1 MEPANLPNPG
11 AKRRPYGLYAVIA
24 AFLLAVPMIFDAF
37 NYEYGILISCFILL
51 YVAAVSGLDISFGY
65 CGQISMGHA
74 GFFAI
79 GAYGSALLH
88 HYLGIPVLVT
98 MTVASAFA
106 AAVGALLAWPA
117 SKLVFHFLSL
127 ATIAFGEIVFQI
139 ISHSPR
145 NLTGNFSGFFAEPV
159 DILGYSADSYNT
171 RYYYFALCM
180 IVVLLVAKTTLINS
194 RIGRGFIAIRE
205 NHHAADGMG
214 INVRKY
220 KVVAFATG
228 AFYTAFAGAMY
239 AHLVRYISPDTFM
252 QKQSVFFVTMLL
264 FGGSGSLVGPIIGAA
279 SVLIL
284 NESIRSAERYQMLI
298 YGVLLLVV
306 ILAIPGGIYG
316 TVKKI
321 LRARKGGRKLVE
333 R

>member
-1 MEPANLPNPG
+1 MDLSNQDN
-11 AKRRPYGLYAVIA
+11 KRRPIVLYAAIA
-24 AFLLAVPMIFDAF
+24 AFLLAVPMIFGAF
-37 NYEYGILISCFILL
+37 EYEYGILISCFILL

-127 ATIAFGEIVFQI
+127 ATIAFGEIIFQI

-145 NLTGNFSGFFAEPV
+145 NITGNFSGFFAEPV
-159 DILGYSADSYNT
+159 DILGYAPETYYT
-171 RYYYFALCM
+171 RYYYFTLVCLF
-180 IVVLLVAKTTLINS
+180 LLLAAKTTLINS
-194 RIGRGFIAIRE
+194 RVGRGFIAIRE

-214 INVRKY
+214 IDVRKY
-220 KVVAFATG
+220 KVIAFATG
-228 AFYTAFAGAMY
+228 AFYTAFAGALY
-239 AHLVRYISPDTFM
+239 VHLVRFISPDTFM
-252 QKQSVFFVTMLL
+252 QKQSVLFVTMLL
-264 FGGSGSLVGPIIGAA
+264 FGGSGSLLGPVIGAA
-279 SVLIL
+279 AVLVL
-284 NESIRSAERYQMLI
+284 NEAIRSAERYQMLI
-298 YGVLLLVV
+298 YGVLLLLV

-316 TVKKI
+316 TIKKM
-321 LRARKGGRKLVE
+321 LRARKGGNELAKR
-333 R
+333 